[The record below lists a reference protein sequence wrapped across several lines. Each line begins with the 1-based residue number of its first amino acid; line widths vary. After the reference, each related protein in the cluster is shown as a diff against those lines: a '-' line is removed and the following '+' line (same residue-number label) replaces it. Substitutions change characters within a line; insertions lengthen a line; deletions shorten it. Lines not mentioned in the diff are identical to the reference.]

1 MCMLSP
7 RRHIECRLDPLAGD
21 IPPEEVS
28 MGVEGCTGTVQ
39 AIPWPV
45 AGTALTPEGLRGS
58 LETMETLT

>member
-1 MCMLSP
+1 
-7 RRHIECRLDPLAGD
+7 
-21 IPPEEVS
+21 